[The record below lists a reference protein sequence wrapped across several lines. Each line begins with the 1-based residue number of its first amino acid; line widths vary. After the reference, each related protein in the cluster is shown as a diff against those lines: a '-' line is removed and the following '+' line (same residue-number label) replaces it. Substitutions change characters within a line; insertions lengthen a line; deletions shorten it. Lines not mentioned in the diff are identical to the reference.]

1 MKFKYLFL
9 ILLVLSLVLA
19 ACGGDD
25 EEATNT
31 PRPSA
36 TTAAVEPTEEATEVA
51 AAPTEEA
58 TEVVAVPTEEAT
70 EVAAEP
76 TEEVTEVA
84 MAPTEAATE
93 VAAEPTEEATEVAM
107 APTEE
112 ATEMA
117 MEPTEEATE
126 VAAEPTEEAT
136 AEATEVAA
144 EPTVEPTEEVPAGP
158 FLPKILAG
166 NPLISMV
173 VGAVDEAGLTESLA
187 GGEFT
192 LFVPTNRSLRSL
204 PAAEREAALAD
215 MAVLSRHVVAEKIDP
230 DALTDGQTLES
241 LSGDTL
247 TITITADGRRYVNG
261 ILIIS
266 VNTDATNGV
275 IFIINGVIPV
285 GE

>member
-117 MEPTEEATE
+117 M
-126 VAAEPTEEAT
+126 EPTEEAT